1 MQHQKG
7 IIHRDLKAENVFFA
21 SSNTIK
27 VGDFGFSTQ
36 SQADTLL
43 DTFCGSPPYAS
54 PELFSEES
62 YSGQL
67 VDIWAMGVTLYFM
80 LSATLPFKGDN
91 IPELKAAIQGG
102 KYVPLEKTSKS
113 CQALVKGLLEVD
125 PKKRWSWDDVCSCD
139 NWLTTGRDYCPNNT
153 TTAKED
159 TFKSDFGTLV
169 NENVLNELQKLGA
182 PTTNHGMFCGEPR
195 NSVAGAYRILLHR
208 RAIAGVGKDHESQR
222 LHSYHMIAQSAD
234 TPITNKLNKRNSK
247 FCAIL

>member
-21 SSNTIK
+21 STNTIK

-62 YSGQL
+62 YSGKL

-80 LSATLPFKGDN
+80 LSASLPFKGDN
-91 IPELKAAIQGG
+91 IPELKAAIQEG
-102 KYVPLEKTSKS
+102 KYIPLEKTSKS
-113 CQALVKGLLEVD
+113 CQVLVEGLLKVD
-125 PKKRWSWDDVCSCD
+125 PKKRWRLDDVCSCE
-139 NWLTTGRDYCPNNT
+139 NWLTTESDHCLNNT
-153 TTAKED
+153 ATKED
-159 TFKSDFGTLV
+159 SSDLGILV

-182 PTTNHGMFCGEPR
+182 PTTNHGVFCGEPR
-195 NSVAGAYRILLHR
+195 NSVAGTYRILLHR
-208 RAIAGVGKDHESQR
+208 RALAGAGKDHESQR
-222 LHSYHMIAQSAD
+222 LHSNHMIAKSTD
-234 TPITNKLNKRNSK
+234 TPTTNKQNKQNSK